1 MLEFSLINERPP
13 LTPMEVT
20 QENLEV
26 IVTMLMLEAQ
36 INQEPEDVIRETFTA
51 ASAAL
56 QNPAEA

>member
-1 MLEFSLINERPP
+1 MLELSLLNERPVV
-13 LTPMEVT
+13 TPMEET

-26 IVTMLMLEAQ
+26 LVTMLMLVAQ
-36 INQEPEDVIRETFTA
+36 IDQEPEALIRETFTT

>member
-13 LTPMEVT
+13 LTPMESA

-36 INQEPEDVIRETFTA
+36 INQESEGFIRETFTA